1 MHIQRD
7 PRAYIG
13 HILSLWTVCAC
24 LSAGAVSAAGDGGK
38 VSPLFQSHEPL
49 SLRISAPFSQ
59 FIRGR
64 GSERPYVPAMLTFTD
79 ENGAERQ
86 LELKIRVRGKSRANP
101 ETCSFPPLMLNF
113 SRKKLDG
120 TPFADENKLKLVTHC
135 QNKSA
140 YENYVRL
147 EYLNYR
153 VFQLFTDHSVR
164 VRLAQIN
171 YRDSENDKDLGVH
184 TAFFLEDSGRM
195 ARRLGMKQIRET
207 RLAPQIYDPASLNLV
222 EVFAYFLGNVDWS
235 AVRGPEGEDCCHNII
250 PLRDASGKTFPV
262 PYDFD
267 STGVVDAPYAPVPK
281 SLSIDSV
288 RQRLYRGFCHGDG
301 ILQGTLQLFEE
312 KRGAITDLYQ
322 SQADLSPRS
331 ASSALN
337 YYGIFYKTIG
347 TPGSLEREIVN
358 KCRDMS
364 G

>member
-1 MHIQRD
+1 MKIQHN
-7 PRAYIG
+7 PRACIR
-13 HILSLWTVCAC
+13 HILCLWAICAC
-24 LSAGAVSAAGDGGK
+24 LWTGAIRAADDAGK

-49 SLRISAPFSQ
+49 NLRISAPFSE

-64 GSERPYVPAMLTFTD
+64 GSERPYAPAMLTFTD
-79 ENGAERQ
+79 VNGVEHE

-101 ETCSFPPLMLNF
+101 ETCAFPPLMLNF
-113 SRKKLDG
+113 SRKTLDG
-120 TPFADENKLKLVTHC
+120 TPFAGEDKLKLVTHC

-140 YENYVRL
+140 YENYVLL

-153 VFQLFTDHSVR
+153 VFQLFTDQSVR

-171 YRDSENDKDLGVH
+171 YHDSKNDKDLGAR
-184 TAFFLEDSGRM
+184 TAFFLEDTGRI
-195 ARRLGMKQIRET
+195 AKRLGMKQIRET

-250 PLRDASGKTFPV
+250 PLRDASGKAIPV

-267 STGVVDAPYAPVPK
+267 STGVVNAPYAPVPK
-281 SLSIDSV
+281 SLSISSV
-288 RQRLYRGFCHGDG
+288 RQRLYRGFCQSDA
-301 ILQGTLQLFEE
+301 ILRETLHLFEE
-312 KRGAITDLYQ
+312 KRGEITALYQ
-322 SQADLSPRS
+322 NQAGLSPRS
-331 ASSALN
+331 ANSALN
-337 YYGIFYKTIG
+337 YYGIFYKTIS

-358 KCRDMS
+358 QCRGMS